1 MPAATASVAYTRATA
16 AQVAT
21 VPFPSG
27 GPRYLTAGGA
37 SHPLL
42 RRVMC
47 PGTPRPRLRSDPERA
62 SRRVNW

>member
-1 MPAATASVAYTRATA
+1 MPAATASVAYARATA

-37 SHPLL
+37 PLI
-42 RRVMC
+42 
-47 PGTPRPRLRSDPERA
+47 PYSDG
-62 SRRVNW
+62 

>member
-1 MPAATASVAYTRATA
+1 MPAATASVTYTRATA

-47 PGTPRPRLRSDPERA
+47 PGTPRRRLRSDPERA